1 MDTPGISPACDGRGG
16 DIPLTID
23 NLIHSMNEEEPDTPT
38 WCALHAEAS
47 RMLQAQGF
55 PWWELDER
63 IEELR
68 QGGEHEIIHFTAD
81 ERKNR

>member
-1 MDTPGISPACDGRGG
+1 MDTPGISPACDGGRG

-23 NLIHSMNEEEPDTPT
+23 SLIHSMNEEELDTPA

-47 RMLQAQGF
+47 RLLQAQGF

-68 QGGEHEIIHFTAD
+68 LGGENSVI
-81 ERKNR
+81 RKACSKR